1 MVMCDDVCVP
11 RHDMFSCG
19 SWLLRNPWASLI
31 AILCV
36 FALGCSAVYYA
47 CCTSTLACGVY
58 SHSTTTPRNTR
69 HESEFAQQNR
79 NSSNG
84 TGTRVM
90 VFFVTVALNGFL
102 GVFWYQPLTDFF
114 SDYGSWVWRITFVL
128 IMMLAILLVW
138 LVWFILSTSSRPDS
152 VRVRIL
158 HEMRQSLR
166 HKFACGGIFCAP
178 TWNAFGA
185 TVTHYHSLTL
195 GQARSPF

>member
-1 MVMCDDVCVP
+1 MCYSVSAKMVMCDDVCVP

-36 FALGCSAVYYA
+36 FALGCSAVYA

-79 NSSNG
+79 NSSNAWFP
-84 TGTRVM
+84 TL
-90 VFFVTVALNGFL
+90 VFLALFGFL
-102 GVFWYQPLTDFF
+102 GVFFEPLAHFF
-114 SDYGSWVWRITFVL
+114 MDYGVLLWIITFVL
-128 IMMLAILLVW
+128 IMMLAIL

-166 HKFACGGIFCAP
+166 HKYACGGIFCAP

>member
-1 MVMCDDVCVP
+1 
-11 RHDMFSCG
+11 
-19 SWLLRNPWASLI
+19 
-31 AILCV
+31 
-36 FALGCSAVYYA
+36 
-47 CCTSTLACGVY
+47 
-58 SHSTTTPRNTR
+58 
-69 HESEFAQQNR
+69 
-79 NSSNG
+79 
-84 TGTRVM
+84 M

-166 HKFACGGIFCAP
+166 HKYACGGIFCAP

-185 TVTHYHSLTL
+185 TVTHYHSLTHFRPGSFTL
-195 GQARSPF
+195 LTESLVRRYRPETAGRCHDDDCLAQSHGTLLYDEYRMH